1 MSSCLSAAPN
11 YSLFI
16 VHCSLLIKKSSIMF
30 KIIISLTM
38 SLVGALAQAQVQETR
53 QMENFS
59 KIVVSDGVEVVITLE
74 SQPSLTAEAAD
85 ALSLNDLIT
94 EVKRNTLFIHTKDVL
109 DSPAKI
115 RLSVSDL
122 SSIEVL
128 DGSKVSVTNA
138 IVSNELKVKLS
149 ARSIFTGSV
158 NADNM
163 QLTLKSGSHFNG
175 NIVSKKLKV
184 DLNGSSVAR
193 LSGFVN
199 QSSFSASNG
208 SICDAKRLYTD
219 RSDITATTN
228 SNVMANADDDV
239 TIDITEGS
247 QASWAGYPETVTMP
261 EDAKIVSKTTSAITG
276 F

>member
-1 MSSCLSAAPN
+1 
-11 YSLFI
+11 
-16 VHCSLLIKKSSIMF
+16 MF